1 MQIYIDGTIDDRD
14 IETMKEI
21 LSSALADNGITNESC
36 EVSLTIVTEDEIREL
51 NRDYRDNDSVTDVLS
66 FPQFDDIDEIPDDMP
81 TLIGDV
87 VICDDKVKKQAEE
100 YGHGYQRELMYLFTH
115 SILHLIGYDHMTD
128 EDKEKMRA
136 EEEKIL
142 ERVGIVR

>member
-21 LSSALADNGITNESC
+21 LSSALADNGITNEAC

-87 VICDDKVKKQAEE
+87 VICDDMVKKQAEE
-100 YGHGYQRELMYLFTH
+100 YGHGYERELMYLFTH